1 MKLDWLKQRQL
12 YLAININLEGLILL
26 ALVFFVG
33 LIFGSGL

>member
-12 YLAININLEGLILL
+12 YLSININLEGLILL

-33 LIFGSGL
+33 MIFGSAL